1 MKKVNKQHEIL
12 LQPTLQKVGAEAVD
26 HPFGLAKEPKKPK
39 NQTNFGFVHLES
51 I

>member
-26 HPFGLAKEPKKPK
+26 HPFGLAKEPKKLK
-39 NQTNFGFVHLES
+39 N
-51 I
+51 